1 MEKKPRPCPYLN
13 KCYTYR
19 IGSEKCQNP
28 CNDESY
34 RTCGIFKIKN
44 KEEKT
49 MENNTLEKALDM
61 AGSMTKLAA
70 NLTEKRD
77 NPPQKVIP
85 VSSDDSNKATTGSQ
99 SVVISV
105 DGNGSKR
112 KEPKPIE
119 KHIHEFPE
127 HRALTPEECELA
139 LKKAQM
145 EYAAREREQA
155 YLEKVKDREWQ
166 HHLEV
171 EKTNEKKGKIRRI
184 LACLCG
190 AGGIGI
196 VGYSLWSDY
205 RHSRAAA
212 VAGKALPETVPAVK
226 GEGSVQ

>member
-1 MEKKPRPCPYLN
+1 MEKKPRACPYLN
-13 KCYTYR
+13 KCPFNGR
-19 IGSEKCQNP
+19 IVADIYCP
-28 CNDESY
+28 CNDERY
-34 RTCGIFKIKN
+34 ITCDIFKMKN

-77 NPPQKVIP
+77 NPPKKVVP

-105 DGNGSKR
+105 DGNGGKR

-171 EKTNEKKGKIRRI
+171 EKVNEKKGKIRRI

-190 AGGIGI
+190 AGGIGL

-212 VAGKALPETVPAVK
+212 VAGKALPEAVPTVK